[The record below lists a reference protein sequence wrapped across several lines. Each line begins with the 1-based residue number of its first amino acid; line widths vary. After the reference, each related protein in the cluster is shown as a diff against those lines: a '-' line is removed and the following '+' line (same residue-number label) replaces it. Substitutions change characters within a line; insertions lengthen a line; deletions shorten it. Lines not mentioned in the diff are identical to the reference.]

1 MHICL
6 RTSGSSVSDTATVGA
21 IRIPEMHK
29 EGYTLEYASGLT
41 VVSSTMGMIIPPSVP
56 MVLYA
61 MVAEKSVGKLF
72 LAGAIPGIMIG
83 LTMLSIAFA
92 ISYIKKHLRE
102 EKVLTG
108 KGKLITIE
116 RSVLELIMPF
126 LAANLVTLVAITF
139 IPQLTLWLPSLL
151 M

>member
-108 KGKLITIE
+108 KEKLITIE